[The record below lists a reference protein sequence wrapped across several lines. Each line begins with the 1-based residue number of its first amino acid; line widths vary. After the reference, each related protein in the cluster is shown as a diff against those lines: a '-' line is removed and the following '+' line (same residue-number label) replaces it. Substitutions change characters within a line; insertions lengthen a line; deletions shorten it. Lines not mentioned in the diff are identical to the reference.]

1 MFSNLTLRKIIAYGS
16 GDYDQA
22 LALRDRLLRNPLGLS
37 LYDEDL
43 SDEKNN
49 YHLGIF
55 RGPELA
61 AVLVLIP
68 RDSTTLQMRQVAV
81 DTALQGQHLGAR
93 LIAFAESFAATQGF
107 TRIVLNA
114 RQTAEAFYRKQGY
127 TSVGEPFVELGIGH
141 VRMEKKI
148 KKDQA

>member
-16 GDYDQA
+16 EEYEQA
-22 LALRDRLLRNPLGLS
+22 LALRDQLLRKPLGLS

-43 SDEKNN
+43 SDEKND

-55 RGPELA
+55 TGAELD

-68 RDSTTLQMRQVAV
+68 KDSTTLQMRQVAV
-81 DTALQGQHLGAR
+81 RENRQGQHLGAR

-114 RQTAEAFYRKQGY
+114 RQTAEAFYHKQGY
-127 TSVGEPFVELGIGH
+127 TTVSEPFLELGIGH
-141 VRMEKKI
+141 VRMEKSI
-148 KKDQA
+148 EN

>member
-1 MFSNLTLRKIIAYGS
+1 MLFRS
-16 GDYDQA
+16 
-22 LALRDRLLRNPLGLS
+22 
-37 LYDEDL
+37 
-43 SDEKNN
+43 EKNN

-68 RDSTTLQMRQVAV
+68 KDSTTLQMRQVAV
-81 DTALQGQHLGAR
+81 DTALQRQHLGAR

-114 RQTAEAFYRKQGY
+114 RQTAEAFYHKQGY

-141 VRMEKKI
+141 VRMEK
-148 KKDQA
+148 ALGMEN

>member
-16 GDYDQA
+16 EDYDQA
-22 LALRDRLLRNPLGLS
+22 LALRDRLLRKPLGLS

-68 RDSTTLQMRQVAV
+68 KDSTTLQMRQVAV
-81 DTALQGQHLGAR
+81 DTALQRQHLGAR
-93 LIAFAESFAATQGF
+93 LIAFAESF

-114 RQTAEAFYRKQGY
+114 RQTAEAFYHKQGY

-141 VRMEKKI
+141 VRMEKGLGMEN
-148 KKDQA
+148 

>member
-16 GDYDQA
+16 EDYEQA
-22 LALRDRLLRNPLGLS
+22 LALRDQLLRKPLGLS

-43 SDEKNN
+43 SDEKND

-55 RGPELA
+55 TGAELD

-68 RDSTTLQMRQVAV
+68 KDRATLQMRQVAV
-81 DTALQGQHLGAR
+81 RENRQGQHLGAR
-93 LIAFAESFAATQGF
+93 LVAFAESFAATQGF

-114 RQTAEAFYRKQGY
+114 RQTAEAFYHKQGY
-127 TSVGEPFVELGIGH
+127 TTVSEPFLELGIGH
-141 VRMEKKI
+141 VRMEKGLEVEG
-148 KKDQA
+148 

>member
-16 GDYDQA
+16 EDYEQA
-22 LALRDRLLRNPLGLS
+22 LALRDQLLRKPLGLS

-43 SDEKNN
+43 SDEKND

-55 RGPELA
+55 TGTELD

-68 RDSTTLQMRQVAV
+68 KDRATLQMRQVAV
-81 DTALQGQHLGAR
+81 RENRQGQHLGAR
-93 LIAFAESFAATQGF
+93 LVAFAESFAATQGF

-114 RQTAEAFYRKQGY
+114 RQTAEAFYHKQGY
-127 TSVGEPFVELGIGH
+127 TTVSEPFVELGIGH
-141 VRMEKKI
+141 VRMEKGLEVEG
-148 KKDQA
+148 

>member
-16 GDYDQA
+16 EDYEQA
-22 LALRDRLLRNPLGLS
+22 LALRDQLLRKPLGLS

-43 SDEKNN
+43 SDEKND

-55 RGPELA
+55 TSAELV

-68 RDSTTLQMRQVAV
+68 KDSATLQMRQVAV
-81 DTALQGQHLGAR
+81 RENRQGQHLGAR
-93 LIAFAESFAATQGF
+93 LVAFAESFAATQGF

-114 RQTAEAFYRKQGY
+114 RQTAEAFYHKQGY
-127 TSVGEPFVELGIGH
+127 TTVSEPFVELGIGH
-141 VRMEKKI
+141 VRMEKSI
-148 KKDQA
+148 EN